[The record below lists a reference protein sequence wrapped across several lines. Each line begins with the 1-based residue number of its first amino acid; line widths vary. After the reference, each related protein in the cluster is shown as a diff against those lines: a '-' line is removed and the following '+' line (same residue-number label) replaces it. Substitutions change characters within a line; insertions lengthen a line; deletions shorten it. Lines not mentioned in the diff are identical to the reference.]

1 MGIVSFCPQ
10 GHRVKVKD
18 TLAGKKGICPTCGAR
33 FRIPR
38 ASAEPPPA
46 ATAGAAPLPLA
57 AIVSLE
63 AAMAERLPR
72 ALPIDQM
79 AAAVHDEHDEHDEEA
94 VVVPPLAEEPAP
106 VPSLHP
112 LIAERPDL
120 IWCHAEPG
128 GTPSEPLGAD
138 AMQAWLSSGRPAA
151 GALVWRADW
160 AEWRPLATAFPEH
173 AGR

>member
-18 TLAGKKGICPTCGAR
+18 ALAGKKGICPTCGAR
-33 FRIPR
+33 FRIPL
-38 ASAEPPPA
+38 ASVEPPAPA
-46 ATAGAAPLPLA
+46 AAGGEAAALPLA

-72 ALPIDQM
+72 AVPIDHV
-79 AAAVHDEHDEHDEEA
+79 AAAVHDVRAEEA
-94 VVVPPLAEEPAP
+94 NGAPPVAEVPAP
-106 VPSLHP
+106 IPSLHP

-120 IWCHAEPG
+120 VWCHAEPG
-128 GTPSEPLGAD
+128 GAPSEPLGAD

-160 AEWRPLATAFPEH
+160 ADWRPLAAAFPEH

>member
-46 ATAGAAPLPLA
+46 AAAAAPLPLA

-72 ALPIDQM
+72 AVPIDQM
-79 AAAVHDEHDEHDEEA
+79 AAAVHDVHDEEA
-94 VVVPPLAEEPAP
+94 PVMLPSAEEPAP

-138 AMQAWLSSGRPAA
+138 AMQAWLSSGRPPAD
-151 GALVWRADW
+151 ALVWRADW
-160 AEWRPLATAFPEH
+160 AEWRPLAAAFPEH

>member
-1 MGIVSFCPQ
+1 MGIVSFCPH

-18 TLAGKKGICPTCGAR
+18 NLAGKKGICPTCGAR

-38 ASAEPPPA
+38 ASAEPLPA
-46 ATAGAAPLPLA
+46 AAAADAAALPLA

-72 ALPIDQM
+72 AVPIDHV
-79 AAAVHDEHDEHDEEA
+79 AAAVQAEEGLVA
-94 VVVPPLAEEPAP
+94 SPLVEEPAP

-120 IWCHAEPG
+120 FWCHAEPG
-128 GTPSEPLGAD
+128 GAASEPLAAD

-160 AEWRPLATAFPEH
+160 ADWRPLAAVFPEH